1 MARAK
6 ETPRQ
11 RMIGMMYIVLTAM
24 LALNVSKSIL
34 DAFVAIEE
42 NIQKANLTELYR
54 GDERKLELR
63 EAAVDDTNP
72 VKSKKAK
79 LLVETVNQIDDMT
92 QERIQFI
99 DNLKLEILEACS
111 EDITTVSEADA
122 IIMEKYNKS
131 ENALKPIRMNLQ
143 HVDVKDKYDEVMYI
157 LIGEDV
163 KRPTGKGMDLWKSYN
178 KYRKQLTEIIAST
191 QIGGG
196 DNPKFS
202 KEYYFEA
209 PEINK
214 YETQAEL
221 RKKIQAAMDKSKV
234 HDDDQSMIME
244 IYSSLTKEE
253 YSNVNDISDVHWIGK
268 TFDHAPSVAAIASL
282 SSLQK
287 DILAAR
293 ADALALIRSRVGGA
307 DYSFN
312 KLMAI
317 AHGPEV
323 VNQGEDFELE
333 VMMVAYDS
341 DNKPEVSM
349 NGNKIQKIQGG
360 RGIIN
365 LKGTGGKMKLNG
377 TVSIRNRSGIKKE
390 MKWEKNVMIMKP
402 SGSIEL
408 PELNVLYRGYA
419 NKVNATASG
428 FPNTILTGE
437 GVSLTRS
444 GDFHIAT
451 PTGTGRTAFLTVS
464 GKSSSGRTVAL
475 KRVQYR
481 VLTLPNPTMYWGGAK
496 DGERASKRELHIF
509 AKYGNDIPL
518 LADFKVLSWELSVQG
533 AARSVKGTGN
543 NISAAKALLNAAPS
557 GKTVT
562 YVIWV
567 LDPAGVRRKITAVFT
582 I

>member
-1 MARAK
+1 MAGAK

-42 NIQKANLTELYR
+42 NIQKANLTELFR

-72 VKSKKAK
+72 VKAKKAK
-79 LLVETVNQIDDMT
+79 LLTETVSEIDAMT
-92 QERIQFI
+92 QERIEMI

-111 EDITTVSEADA
+111 EDIATVSEEDA
-122 IIMEKYNKS
+122 IIIEKYDASN
-131 ENALKPIRMNLQ
+131 NALKPIRMNLQ
-143 HVDVKDKYDEVMYI
+143 HVEGKDKYDEPMYI
-157 LIGEDV
+157 MIGEDL

-178 KYRKQLTEIIAST
+178 KFRKELTEIIAST

-196 DNPKFS
+196 DSPKFS

-209 PEINK
+209 PEINSYK
-214 YETQAEL
+214 TQAEL
-221 RKKIQAAMDKSKV
+221 RNKIQAAMNKSKV
-234 HDDDQSMIME
+234 HEDDQSMVME
-244 IYSSLTKEE
+244 IYSALTKEE
-253 YSNVNDISDVHWIGK
+253 YSTVNDISDVHWIGK

-293 ADALALIRSRVGGA
+293 ADALSLIRSRVGGA

-349 NGNKIQKIQGG
+349 NGDKIESIQGG
-360 RGIIN
+360 KGIIS

-377 TVSIRNRSGIKKE
+377 TVSIRNRAGIKKE
-390 MKWEKNVMIMKP
+390 MKWEKNVMVMKP

-451 PTGTGRTAFLTVS
+451 PTGTGRVAYLTVS
-464 GKSSSGRTVAL
+464 GKSSSGRTVSL
-475 KRVQYR
+475 KRVKYR

-496 DGERASKRELHIF
+496 DGERASKRELNIF

-518 LADFKVLSWELSVQG
+518 RADFKVLSWELSVQG

-543 NISAAKALLNAAPS
+543 NISAAKDLLNATPS
-557 GKTVT
+557 GKAVT

>member
-1 MARAK
+1 MAGAK

-196 DNPKFS
+196 DNLKFS
-202 KEYYFEA
+202 KEYYFGS
-209 PEINK
+209 I
-214 YETQAEL
+214 
-221 RKKIQAAMDKSKV
+221 
-234 HDDDQSMIME
+234 
-244 IYSSLTKEE
+244 
-253 YSNVNDISDVHWIGK
+253 
-268 TFDHAPSVAAIASL
+268 
-282 SSLQK
+282 K
-287 DILAAR
+287 DI
-293 ADALALIRSRVGGA
+293 
-307 DYSFN
+307 
-312 KLMAI
+312 
-317 AHGPEV
+317 
-323 VNQGEDFELE
+323 
-333 VMMVAYDS
+333 
-341 DNKPEVSM
+341 
-349 NGNKIQKIQGG
+349 
-360 RGIIN
+360 
-365 LKGTGGKMKLNG
+365 
-377 TVSIRNRSGIKKE
+377 KK
-390 MKWEKNVMIMKP
+390 
-402 SGSIEL
+402 
-408 PELNVLYRGYA
+408 R
-419 NKVNATASG
+419 
-428 FPNTILTGE
+428 
-437 GVSLTRS
+437 
-444 GDFHIAT
+444 
-451 PTGTGRTAFLTVS
+451 
-464 GKSSSGRTVAL
+464 
-475 KRVQYR
+475 
-481 VLTLPNPTMYWGGAK
+481 
-496 DGERASKRELHIF
+496 
-509 AKYGNDIPL
+509 
-518 LADFKVLSWELSVQG
+518 
-533 AARSVKGTGN
+533 
-543 NISAAKALLNAAPS
+543 
-557 GKTVT
+557 
-562 YVIWV
+562 
-567 LDPAGVRRKITAVFT
+567 
-582 I
+582 